1 MRKTLLLVVFLVTA
15 GLLVACGSD
24 DGGAPRSSQD
34 SGGDQSDS
42 AGSGTGGRAQP
53 VERLIV
59 REGELSLT
67 VDDVAAVAERLED
80 LAAEFG
86 GRVQSSYIQGD
97 VGEETGSA
105 SIRVP
110 VGRFEDLI
118 DAAKGLAIRVISE
131 LTKSEDVTEE
141 FVDLDAQ
148 ARNLRATELQFQV
161 VMEQATTVSDILR
174 VQSELTDVRAEIER
188 LDGRM
193 QYFERSAAESVVL
206 IRLSP
211 VKNEAPLVN
220 EGWSFTETGKSA
232 IRGLTGALQGITDVA
247 VYVGV
252 FAPIWGVLLVLGL
265 WGRRRGWFRN
275 TVPVGTYGA
284 PRRPV
289 PPSSPEPPSTPS
301 EPSPPEIR
309 SPLD

>member
-1 MRKTLLLVVFLVTA
+1 MRKTLFLLVFLVVA
-15 GLLVACGSD
+15 SLLGACGGDES
-24 DGGAPRSSQD
+24 APPRSSPD
-34 SGGDQSDS
+34 SGESQSD
-42 AGSGTGGRAQP
+42 GDTSGTGGRAQP

-97 VGEETGSA
+97 VGEETGSV

-161 VMEQATTVSDILR
+161 VMEQATSVVDILR
-174 VQSELTDVRAEIER
+174 VQSELTNVRAEIER

-193 QYFERSAAESVVL
+193 QFLERSASESVVL
-206 IRLSP
+206 VWLRP
-211 VKNEAPLVN
+211 VANEAPLVN
-220 EGWSFTETGKSA
+220 EGWSVTETVKSA
-232 IRGLTGALQGITDVA
+232 VRGLTGALQEITDVA

-252 FAPIWGVLLVLGL
+252 FAPIWGALVFLGL
-265 WGRRRGWFRN
+265 WGRRRGWFSNR
-275 TVPVGTYGA
+275 VPSVGYVP
-284 PRRPV
+284 PRRPE
-289 PPSSPEPPSTPS
+289 PASP
-301 EPSPPEIR
+301 PSPPE
-309 SPLD
+309 PPNVDGPTA